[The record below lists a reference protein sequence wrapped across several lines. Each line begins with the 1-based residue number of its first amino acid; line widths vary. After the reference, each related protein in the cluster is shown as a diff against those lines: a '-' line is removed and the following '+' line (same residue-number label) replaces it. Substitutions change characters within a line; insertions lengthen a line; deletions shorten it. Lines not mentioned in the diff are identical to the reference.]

1 MNMCLAFTS
10 KPKEERQ
17 MYSWIIRISAAVVGV
32 VLLVMVRLLEWYPIF
47 YAVPL
52 TMILFAFLDCAE
64 STENRQPIADDV
76 RKVVI
81 KPDNRRW
88 DFADEEC
95 YREAKRPE
103 SKRIHKIVM

>member
-1 MNMCLAFTS
+1 
-10 KPKEERQ
+10 
-17 MYSWIIRISAAVVGV
+17 MYKWIIRVSAATVGT
-32 VLLVMVRLLEWYPIF
+32 VLLVMIKSLNFNPILYIF
-47 YAVPL
+47 PL

-81 KPDNRRW
+81 NPDNRRW

-95 YREAKRPE
+95 SRT
-103 SKRIHKIVM
+103 SKTIEEKNQRNIKIGIGVR

>member
-1 MNMCLAFTS
+1 
-10 KPKEERQ
+10 

-32 VLLVMVRLLEWYPIF
+32 VLLVMVRSLEWYPIF

-52 TMILFAFLDCAE
+52 TMILLAFLNCAE
-64 STENRQPIADDV
+64 DTSEEQPIADNV

-81 KPDNRRW
+81 RSDNRRW
-88 DFADEEC
+88 DFSDEEC
-95 YREAKRPE
+95 SRDYKNNR

>member
-1 MNMCLAFTS
+1 
-10 KPKEERQ
+10 
-17 MYSWIIRISAAVVGV
+17 MYNWIIRISAAVVGA
-32 VLLVMVRLLEWYPIF
+32 VLLVMVKALEWYPIF
-47 YAVPL
+47 CAVPL
-52 TMILFAFLDCAE
+52 MMILLAFLDCAE
-64 STENRQPIADDV
+64 STENGQPIADDV

>member
-1 MNMCLAFTS
+1 
-10 KPKEERQ
+10 

-32 VLLVMVRLLEWYPIF
+32 VLLVMVRSLEWYPIF

-52 TMILFAFLDCAE
+52 TMILLAFLNCAE
-64 STENRQPIADDV
+64 DTAEEQPIADNV

-81 KPDNRRW
+81 RSDNRRW
-88 DFADEEC
+88 DFSDEEC
-95 YREAKRPE
+95 SRDYKNNR

>member
-1 MNMCLAFTS
+1 
-10 KPKEERQ
+10 
-17 MYSWIIRISAAVVGV
+17 MYKWIIRISTAVVGA
-32 VLLVMVRLLEWYPIF
+32 VLLVMVRSLEWYPIF

-52 TMILFAFLDCAE
+52 TMILLAFFNCAE
-64 STENRQPIADDV
+64 DTAEEQPIADDV

-95 YREAKRPE
+95 YRETKRTE

>member
-1 MNMCLAFTS
+1 
-10 KPKEERQ
+10 
-17 MYSWIIRISAAVVGV
+17 MYNWIIRISAAVVGA
-32 VLLVMVRLLEWYPIF
+32 VLLVMVRSLEWYPIF

-52 TMILFAFLDCAE
+52 TMILLAFFNCAE
-64 STENRQPIADDV
+64 DTAEEQPIADDV

-95 YREAKRPE
+95 YRETKRTE